1 MSRGVRMQVRPMMPA
16 DLDRVLQIAGQ
27 LEHAPNWPPSAY
39 EAVFD
44 PEKPRRIACVAEN
57 SETKTVIGFA
67 IMLVTPPEAELETIA
82 VAPEFQRQGV
92 AGLIFGALV
101 ALARQS
107 EVIRIVLEVR
117 ASNLDAVA
125 FYRSHGFVEDGRRR
139 GYYVD
144 PIEDAVL
151 MSLRVG

>member
-1 MSRGVRMQVRPMMPA
+1 MSCGVPMQVRPMMPA
-16 DLDRVLQIAGQ
+16 DLNRVLEIAGQ
-27 LEHAPNWPPSAY
+27 LEHAPNWPQPAY

-44 PEKPRRIACVAEN
+44 PERPRRIACVAE
-57 SETKTVIGFA
+57 SPETKTVIGFA

-92 AGLIFGALV
+92 AWLIFGALV
-101 ALARQS
+101 TLARQS

-117 ASNLDAVA
+117 ASNLAAVG
-125 FYRSHGFVEDGRRR
+125 FYRSTGFLEDGRRR

>member
-1 MSRGVRMQVRPMMPA
+1 MSCGVRMQVRPMMPA
-16 DLDRVLQIAGQ
+16 DLDRVLEIAGR
-27 LEHAPNWPPSAY
+27 LEHAPKWPSSVY
-39 EAVFD
+39 EAIFD
-44 PEKPRRIACVAEN
+44 PEKPQRIACVAES

-82 VAPEFQRQGV
+82 VAPEFQRRGV
-92 AGLIFGALV
+92 AGLIFGDLV
-101 ALARQS
+101 TLVRQS
-107 EVIRIVLEVR
+107 GVIRIVLEVR
-117 ASNLDAVA
+117 VSNIGAVS
-125 FYRSHGFVEDGRRR
+125 FYRSKGFLEDGRRR